1 MSHPNSSPDPLSPEL
16 LQEIGRIPE
25 EVEREMPPLR
35 EQTRLK
41 SILYLIPFAG
51 FVPAIWTLY
60 RSSPRDDRSRRRG
73 REAAQLAVSTGGVW
87 AIATVLLTLGGTSSG
102 DSIGINT
109 LVLASLL
116 TSGYFLTNVWL
127 MTQVLRRQ
135 RVYLP
140 GLSEVG
146 QRLMDPR
153 RKHRP

>member
-1 MSHPNSSPDPLSPEL
+1 
-16 LQEIGRIPE
+16 
-25 EVEREMPPLR
+25 
-35 EQTRLK
+35 
-41 SILYLIPFAG
+41 
-51 FVPAIWTLY
+51 
-60 RSSPRDDRSRRRG
+60 
-73 REAAQLAVSTGGVW
+73 
-87 AIATVLLTLGGTSSG
+87 VLLTLGGSSG
-102 DSIGINT
+102 ENIGINT

>member
-25 EVEREMPPLR
+25 EVEREMPHLR
-35 EQTRLK
+35 EQTRLQ

-60 RSSPRDDRSRRRG
+60 RSSPRGDRSRRRG

-87 AIATVLLTLGGTSSG
+87 AIATVLLTLGGSSG
-102 DSIGINT
+102 ENIGINT